1 MSARPAIFYT
11 IAFFILLPIYFWIQP
26 SIKPTSALEQKQE
39 SLLKLGNGIDAVTV
53 TSGSES
59 LRFQKDKD
67 GKFYNLVAPPGKFV
81 PHDLMEAMVSL
92 LTSAKSVEVVAEDT
106 TDLAQF
112 GLDHPKSE
120 VTIEGARPAA
130 ADQDSVRQRKPD
142 AYRDLRADRRNPES
156 VFTGP
161 EHRVLPVAD
170 VPVDRRQAGQERV
183 APNTSALLSLC
194 HSEPLRRRIS
204 TGALASVVCRA
215 LSGIRML
222 ALA

>member
-1 MSARPAIFYT
+1 VSVRPAIFYT

-26 SIKPTSALEQKQE
+26 SIKPASALEQKQE
-39 SLLKLGNGIDAVTV
+39 SLLKLNGIDALTV

-67 GKFYNLVAPPGKFV
+67 GKFYNLVAPAGKFV

-120 VTIEGARPAA
+120 VTIE
-130 ADQDSVRQRKPD
+130 
-142 AYRDLRADRRNPES
+142 
-156 VFTGP
+156 
-161 EHRVLPVAD
+161 
-170 VPVDRRQAGQERV
+170 
-183 APNTSALLSLC
+183 
-194 HSEPLRRRIS
+194 S
-204 TGALASVVCRA
+204 TGQQPMKIAFGNENPTHTAIYA
-215 LSGIRML
+215 QIEGIPKVFLLGQNIEYYQSLMFQWIEGKQGKN
-222 ALA
+222 A